1 MQLYCSF
8 SMQRQMAPQQNAKFR
23 TTFCGQFFISLKK
36 DSVANYASIWK
47 VFSPVVKGT
56 GRSLQRTKRFVVS
69 YVGGDTRFANLRRK
83 FSKMQKN
90 QLQSC
95 AKYFVWLLL

>member
-23 TTFCGQFFISLKK
+23 TTFCGQFFISLRK

-47 VFSPVVKGT
+47 VFSPAVKGT

-69 YVGGDTRFANLRRK
+69 YVGGDTRFANLQRK
-83 FSKMQKN
+83 FSKM
-90 QLQSC
+90 LQSC
-95 AKYFVWLLL
+95 AKYFVWLLLR